1 MRTSEFRKLAGATA
15 AVALVDPSAAPATD
29 VFVSYDELPQH
40 GIPKYSRVHIRR
52 MIARGVFPAAIQL
65 SPNRVGWR
73 LSDIVAWKRSRPT
86 APVPAAGDAA

>member
-15 AVALVDPSAAPATD
+15 AVALDDPSATPVTD
-29 VFVSYDELPQH
+29 VFISYDELPQQ

-86 APVPAAGDAA
+86 APVPTAGDAA